1 MYFKNKNF
9 IRGPSFKSTQQFLK
23 VLKKFAELI
32 TSYLLTADYK
42 KKSYYE
48 KRWILLKKKQNLK
61 YQSFFQND
69 QNLS

>member
-32 TSYLLTADYK
+32 TSYLLTADYQ
-42 KKSYYE
+42 
-48 KRWILLKKKQNLK
+48 KRVIMRKGGFCSKKQNLK

-69 QNLS
+69 QNVS

>member
-1 MYFKNKNF
+1 MCFKNKNF

-42 KKSYYE
+42 KRVIMRKGGFCS
-48 KRWILLKKKQNLK
+48 KKNKI
-61 YQSFFQND
+61 
-69 QNLS
+69 